1 MTTGRVLNA
10 TCVVVMGPKAVGK
23 SWVADVLERRF
34 DIRHLDSDA
43 LILELIANGAVAD
56 PARGWL
62 RQVEAAVADLLLD
75 CPSVSVE
82 ATGAWDSDWLLI
94 GHLRDRGVTVVTVWV
109 SARLEQSLA
118 RLETRGTRKVPTSTE
133 TARWYY
139 ESATRRAGGYP
150 FDLIVDTSQDQD
162 EEALVEAWRAAAAHR
177 ISAHP
182 TEFADLNAV
191 LRELTHGAITVLG
204 DNLVGAYLQGSF
216 ALGDADQY
224 SDVDFLIPT
233 RAPITPG
240 QEAALRA
247 LHASFP
253 ARAIGWAK
261 HLEGSYPPA
270 DELRTLAA
278 VGRPWLYVDNGA
290 SQMEWSTHCN
300 SAVTRWI
307 LREHGVILTGPEP
320 KTLVDPVSA
329 ADLRAQV
336 HHDAKRFIPLLAGW
350 ADLDN
355 AWTQP
360 YVVATFC
367 RFLHTLDTGLV
378 SSKREAMTW
387 ARHTLDPQWSDLI
400 QQALDDRPDPWERAH
415 QPARADSVE
424 PTRQFALY
432 ATDLAAAS
440 PDPEPQDLPRTD

>member
-1 MTTGRVLNA
+1 MTTCRVPNA

-43 LILELIANGAVAD
+43 LILDLIAAGHVAD

-62 RQVEAAVADLLLD
+62 TQVEAALADRLLD
-75 CPSVSVE
+75 CPAVSVE

-94 GHLRDRGVTVVTVWV
+94 GHLRDRGVTVITVWV

-118 RLETRGTRKVPTSTE
+118 RLEERRTRKIPTSPDK
-133 TARWYY
+133 ARWYY
-139 ESATRRAGGYP
+139 ESATRRAAGYP
-150 FDLIVDTSQDQD
+150 FDLVVDTSRDRD
-162 EEALVEAWRAAAAHR
+162 EEALVEAWRSAAANR
-177 ISAHP
+177 IRANP

-191 LRELTHGAITVLG
+191 LRELIHGAITVLD

-216 ALGDADQY
+216 ALGDADQH
-224 SDVDFLIPT
+224 SDVDFLIAT
-233 RAPITPG
+233 RDPISPG

-253 ARAIGWAK
+253 ARPVGWAH
-261 HLEGSYPPA
+261 HLEGSYPPV
-270 DELRTLAA
+270 DELRTVAA
-278 VGRPWLYVDNGA
+278 VGKAWLYVDNGA

-300 SAVTRWI
+300 SAVVRWI
-307 LREHGVILTGPEP
+307 LREHGLVLTGPEP
-320 KTLVDPVSA
+320 RTLLDPVSA
-329 ADLRAQV
+329 ADLRLQAHADAQ
-336 HHDAKRFIPLLAGW
+336 RFMPMLASW

-367 RFLHTLDTGLV
+367 RFLHTLDTGRV
-378 SSKREAMTW
+378 TSKRVAMTW
-387 ARHTLDPQWSDLI
+387 ARDALDPQWSGLI
-400 QQALDDRPDPWERAH
+400 QQALDDRPDPWERVD
-415 QPARADSVE
+415 QSARPGSVE
-424 PTRQFALY
+424 RTRQFASY
-432 ATDLAAAS
+432 AEALAAHWPRESAQ
-440 PDPEPQDLPRTD
+440 DPPRTD